1 MNILRLITAD
11 LIKQAEMVTNPEG
24 NPVKVITD
32 KVLLTLAHKYSKSPY
47 FMYEQA
53 MLEGICPYRY
63 LRNRNSLSL
72 EDQLKLAQSKIVI
85 IGAGGLGG
93 QSIILLARMGIGNLT
108 VVDYDQFDETNLNRQ
123 ALSSTAAVGE
133 YKAQEAQK
141 VVQTINPAVQVN
153 PIIKKIGKDNTEKLL
168 TGMDLVIDALDNV
181 PDRLILEQAAS
192 KVGIPMIH
200 GALAGFDGQVSLIQ
214 PGKGKLKDLFGDLS
228 DKADALPGPEKILGV
243 LAVTA
248 TMIASFQ
255 TMECIKV
262 LLKRGKTDED
272 QFMHLNLEYTQ
283 LNKFTL

>member
-1 MNILRLITAD
+1 
-11 LIKQAEMVTNPEG
+11 
-24 NPVKVITD
+24 
-32 KVLLTLAHKYSKSPY
+32 
-47 FMYEQA
+47 
-53 MLEGICPYRY
+53 
-63 LRNRNSLSL
+63 
-72 EDQLKLAQSKIVI
+72 
-85 IGAGGLGG
+85 LGG

-133 YKAQEAQK
+133 YKVLEAQK

-153 PIIKKIGKDNTEKLL
+153 PVIQKIGKDNTEKLL
-168 TGMDLVIDALDNV
+168 AGMDLVIDALDNV

-192 KVGIPMIH
+192 KIGIPMIH

-214 PGKGKLKDLFGDLS
+214 PGKGKLKELFGDHS
-228 DKADALPGPEKILGV
+228 VIEDAPPGPEKILGV

-255 TMECIKV
+255 TMECLKI
-262 LLKRGKTDED
+262 LLNRGKPEEN